1 MTTGHRCES
10 DFVVILNCLVSNPF
24 GILCPF
30 DVDCMNINFNDIY
43 HLWSFDFIFP
53 QTGSSILLRWLPNTR
68 LNWRFTRSL
77 CHRLARKYISAVML
91 TLCVMS
97 FHRLNWYLFIVVMI
111 EDRLTSLFSFKTIFA
126 VKNGRSVFKKPLA
139 HHMCWCTPV
148 HLDCCI
154 WQFSSEENLSGFVLV
169 CTISKLCSA
178 LILLQ

>member
-1 MTTGHRCES
+1 M
-10 DFVVILNCLVSNPF
+10 ILNCLVSNPF

-30 DVDCMNINFNDIY
+30 DVDCTNNNFNDIY

-68 LNWRFTRSL
+68 LNWLFTRSL

-111 EDRLTSLFSFKTIFA
+111 EDRLTSLFLLKHYLCSKEWEIRLQETLGPSHVLMHSCSFGLLHLAIFIRREL
-126 VKNGRSVFKKPLA
+126 VWF
-139 HHMCWCTPV
+139 C
-148 HLDCCI
+148 
-154 WQFSSEENLSGFVLV
+154 SGLY
-169 CTISKLCSA
+169 KLCSA